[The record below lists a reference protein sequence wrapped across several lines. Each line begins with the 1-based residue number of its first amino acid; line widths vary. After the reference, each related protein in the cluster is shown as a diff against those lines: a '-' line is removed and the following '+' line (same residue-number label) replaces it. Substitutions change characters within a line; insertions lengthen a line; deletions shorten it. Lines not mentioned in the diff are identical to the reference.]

1 MPGRLSTQMKCESSC
16 PVKSKKHGHNCWN
29 SMMCTEI
36 AEFSGK
42 DMYKQWGPPT
52 SWSKTMHWLAS
63 FPRWRPGIASPPLPP
78 VSYPAPSPASG
89 TLSIPAPPLASGT
102 PFSPPSFLRATRSA
116 LLKQVGKS
124 LLATSQRN
132 LGQRLPAC
140 QVPSSTSQT
149 RWWFPTDSS
158 GYTHG
163 QSYHL
168 QIKAWVSGERAKVIK
183 WTLRRSFVPY
193 LNSMILVKIYRYH
206 SNLKRN
212 LWIEEW
218 TMF

>member
-1 MPGRLSTQMKCESSC
+1 MEAPYPLKHDDALAFQLSKIEARLCFTSS
-16 PVKSKKHGHNCWN
+16 S
-29 SMMCTEI
+29 S
-36 AEFSGK
+36 S
-42 DMYKQWGPPT
+42 
-52 SWSKTMHWLAS
+52 L
-63 FPRWRPGIASPPLPP
+63 L
-78 VSYPAPSPASG
+78 PSPIPCLRHSLHPSP
-89 TLSIPAPPLASGT
+89 TLCLRHSLL
-102 PFSPPSFLRATRSA
+102 PSVLPSCNNA

-212 LWIEEW
+212 L
-218 TMF
+218 